1 MRRIVLS
8 LAALLLAGSA
18 LVSVA
23 LVRDC
28 EPDARGASVSV
39 SVRFRDLLRL
49 GDLATPADLT
59 GSNASLV
66 VLDPV
71 QGGSNVTGSVTC
83 ADVSSTTPG
92 TGTTCTYSPGTITAH
107 PASGFGYTWAGACA
121 ASGSATTTCTVAAG
135 NSASIT
141 FWPTNSNTWWVATGG
156 NDSNSGHTPTTAFAT
171 FHKALTTMA
180 AGDALYID
188 DGTYSQ
194 DGGIGGYGGTYS
206 SWDTSG
212 CLTGLSGHP
221 PCLST
226 HSDVP
231 NEGKSGVDSAHR
243 TRVLGFRR
251 HAVVVDGTGRASGKK
266 IALQIWK
273 AAHLEVGNIV
283 FQHAQ
288 SIGPCE
294 IEQSTDIYLHHV
306 GCAYPDPV
314 NSSDNNRSAI
324 YLGDNDQVLV
334 EDSWAWGWGARYGI
348 VAHGSTNVTLRRNV
362 IRYDGAYDG
371 QQRAGLNLYSVD
383 GAIAENNV
391 VVDFQADTTGDG
403 TSYPNDHM
411 PFYWTCSV
419 PLSSPSVAA
428 GQGSTTWLGN
438 VAVNVKGPTV
448 SNWFLDSHCSIGGTF
463 TAKHNVVAVGSPAAS
478 PSFAVWFSHDDTTPM
493 TSTIFEHN
501 TIYGGSGSTG
511 IRIDSTPPWPTMS
524 VKDNL
529 VTAITGACLQN
540 LGGGTRTLDYNHVNG
555 CTGGFT
561 GDSHV
566 VTTSPSL
573 SYLLR
578 IDSGGGKGTASD
590 GGDRGATVVKRYVDG
605 SLTGTDL
612 WPFPNEDVIKTDF
625 CGGTDGSGGV
635 ETKGHNTTGWCASGK
650 TLTKYVW
657 EQLGNS
663 SPY

>member
-1 MRRIVLS
+1 MRRALLI

-39 SVRFRDLLRL
+39 SVRFRDLLSAA
-49 GDLATPADLT
+49 GDQAAATATLT
-59 GSNASLV
+59 
-66 VLDPV
+66 VLDPTRT
-71 QGGSNVTGSVTC
+71 GGTATRGSAYT
-83 ADVSSTTPG
+83 DTSTTNIASGTTYAVVPGTITASTSAAYGNTWSGGTCSG
-92 TGTTCTYSPGTITAH
+92 TGTTCTLS
-107 PASGFGYTWAGACA
+107 AGQ
-121 ASGSATTTCTVAAG
+121 SAT
-135 NSASIT
+135 IT
-141 FWPTNSNTWWVATGG
+141 FWPTGSNVWWVAASGAS
-156 NDSNSGHTPTTAFAT
+156 DSNAGHTPAAAFAT
-171 FHKALTTMA
+171 IHKGLTTMA
-180 AGDALYID
+180 AGDTLYLD

-212 CLTGLSGHP
+212 CLTGLAGHP
-221 PCLST
+221 PCLSS
-226 HSDVP
+226 HLDVP

-243 TRVLGFRR
+243 TKVLGFRR
-251 HAVVVDGTGRASGKK
+251 HAVTVDGTGRSSGKR
-266 IALQIWK
+266 IGLQIWK
-273 AAHLEVGNIV
+273 GAHIEIGNIV
-283 FQHAQ
+283 FQHSQ
-288 SIGPCE
+288 SMGPCE
-294 IEQSTDIYLHHV
+294 IEQSTDVYLHDV

-314 NSSDNNRSAI
+314 NSSDNNRAAFYI
-324 YLGDNDQVLV
+324 GDDDQVLI
-334 EDSWAWGWGARYGI
+334 EDSWAWGFGSRYGI

-371 QQRAGLNLYSVD
+371 QQRAGVNLYSVD
-383 GAIAENNV
+383 NSIAENNV
-391 VVDFQADTTGDG
+391 VVDFDAATTGDG

-428 GQGSTTWLGN
+428 GQGTTSWLGN
-438 VAVNVKGPTV
+438 VAVNILGPPAA
-448 SNWFLDSHCSIGGTF
+448 FMMLDSHCSIGGTF
-463 TAKHNVVAVGSPAAS
+463 TAKHNVMAAGSPA
-478 PSFAVWFSHDDTTPM
+478 PTPGFAMWFSHDDTTPM
-493 TSTIFEHN
+493 TSAIFEHN

-511 IRIDSTPPWPTMS
+511 MRIDSTPPWPTMTIRN
-524 VKDNL
+524 NL
-529 VTAITGACLQN
+529 IAAMTGACLQN

-561 GDSHV
+561 GDSHL
-566 VTTSPSL
+566 VTASPSL

-578 IDSGGGKGTASD
+578 VDSGGGKGTASD

-612 WPFPNEDVIKTDF
+612 WPLPNEDIAKIDM
-625 CGGTDGSGGV
+625 CAGPDSGTTIV
-635 ETKGHNTTGWCASGK
+635 TKGHNASGWCASGK

-657 EQLGNS
+657 EQLGNA

>member
-1 MRRIVLS
+1 MRRALLV
-8 LAALLLAGSA
+8 LAALLTAGSI

-23 LVRDC
+23 ILRDC
-28 EPDARGASVSV
+28 DPSAQGASVSV
-39 SVRFRDLLRL
+39 SVRFRDLLSSS
-49 GDLATPADLT
+49 GDQAAATATLT
-59 GSNASLV
+59 
-66 VLDPV
+66 VLDPTRT
-71 QGGSNVTGSVTC
+71 GATATRGSAYTDT
-83 ADVSSTTPG
+83 STTNIASGTTYAVTPGTITASTAATYGNTWSGGTCSG
-92 TGTTCTYSPGTITAH
+92 TGTTCTLTA
-107 PASGFGYTWAGACA
+107 GQ
-121 ASGSATTTCTVAAG
+121 SATV
-135 NSASIT
+135 T
-141 FWPTNSNTWWVATGG
+141 FWPTGSTTWWVATGG
-156 NDSNSGHTPTTAFAT
+156 ADGNTGHTPTTAFAT

-180 AGDALYID
+180 GGDTLYID

-194 DGGIGGYGGTYS
+194 DGGIGGYNGTYS

-212 CLTGLSGHP
+212 CSGALAGHP
-221 PCLST
+221 PCLS
-226 HSDVP
+226 SYSGSPV
-231 NEGKSGVDSAHR
+231 EGKSGADSAHR
-243 TRVLGFRR
+243 TRILGFRR

-288 SIGPCE
+288 SVGPCE

-314 NSSDNNRSAI
+314 NSGDNNRAAFYI
-324 YLGDNDQVLV
+324 GDDDQVLV

-371 QQRAGLNLYSVD
+371 QQRAGLNLYSVY

-511 IRIDSTPPWPTMS
+511 VRIDATPPWPTMS

-529 VTAITGACLQN
+529 VTAMTGACLQN

-605 SLTGTDL
+605 SLTATDL

-635 ETKGHNTTGWCASGK
+635 ETKGHNTTGWCAGSK

-657 EQLGNS
+657 EQLGNA